1 MVTALNNK
9 LFNSPKILWEE
20 KATAFLVANALP
32 KISGAWKLMLLGDGS
47 PTRHLQLLTNYET
60 KIRLISMQID
70 PLFKKEGPREID
82 QLKEPLIRRQ
92 VWIRN
97 QNQNLAWAESW
108 WNSEQVSQNL
118 KSKEEPIWKNLTQDR
133 SELFR
138 EVDSISIVN
147 SNWLEE
153 EFCFEGPFW
162 SRNYRF
168 FRNKKPLTIIRE
180 VFNPLLETWL
190 GPSGIQN
197 FSNLYSSSSRPR
209 NTSSI
214 I

>member
-1 MVTALNNK
+1 LVIALNNK

-47 PTRHLQLLTNYET
+47 PTRHLQLLTNHET

-97 QNQNLAWAESW
+97 QNKNLAWAESW

>member
-1 MVTALNNK
+1 LVTALNNK
-9 LFNSPKILWEE
+9 LFNSPKLLWEE

-47 PTRHLQLLTNYET
+47 PTRHLQLLTNHET

-97 QNQNLAWAESW
+97 QNKNLAWAESW

>member
-47 PTRHLQLLTNYET
+47 PTRHLQLLTNHET

-92 VWIRN
+92 VWIKN
-97 QNQNLAWAESW
+97 KNKNLAWAESW

-118 KSKEEPIWKNLTQDR
+118 KAKEEPIWKNLTQDR

-153 EFCFEGPFW
+153 EFCVKGPFW

>member
-32 KISGAWKLMLLGDGS
+32 KLSGAWKLMLLGDGS
-47 PTRHLQLLTNYET
+47 PTRHLQLLTNHET

-97 QNQNLAWAESW
+97 QNKNLAWAESW

-153 EFCFEGPFW
+153 EFCFKGPFW

>member
-47 PTRHLQLLTNYET
+47 PTRHLQLLTNHET

-97 QNQNLAWAESW
+97 QNKNLAWAESW

-153 EFCFEGPFW
+153 EFCYEGPFW